1 MFTIRQRLRYSVDNL
16 FSRGTGAMLFALSA
30 GMVIIIVSVFVMMV
44 MLGTRPGDDA
54 TSLDS
59 LWTIFIYT
67 FDPSGVP
74 YNEGDWSYRILMFMA
89 SFGGIIV
96 LSTLIGILATGF
108 TNMLETLRKGK
119 SLVIETRHTLILG
132 WSEQIYSIVHEL
144 ILANENLDEACVVV
158 LAEKDKMEMEDALR
172 ARIPETGVTRI
183 VCRSG
188 SPLDI
193 TDLAIVRPEETRA
206 VIIVAPDDVQDPDA
220 VVVKILLAL
229 LNAPDVGTTR
239 GTVVA
244 TMRDEDNI
252 QVARIVAGERAR
264 LIPGELVISQIITQ
278 TCRQPGLS
286 MVYTELLDFGGD
298 ELYIHEEPALTD
310 RTFLEALSMYE
321 DSTLF
326 GLRTAEGRILVNPPM
341 DTIIGRGDAV
351 IALSKDDDTVVL
363 RQGTA
368 PAVDAA
374 AIVTRDASPRRAENI
389 LVLGWNERGRFIMRE
404 LDQYVAVGTKLHLI
418 DDEDHEAALDD
429 LRRDVKNITLG
440 ATIGTTT
447 SRAVLDA
454 ANVPS
459 FDSVIVLADTRRA
472 VQEADARTLMT
483 LIHLRD
489 IAARHGKD
497 INIVTEMLD
506 DRNRALATMDS
517 TNDFIVSNKI
527 TSMLLTQI
535 AENSELYD
543 VFRDLF
549 DAQGSELYLKPSGDY
564 VIPGREVNF
573 ATVVAAA
580 GRRGEIAVGVKRYV
594 GDKAEVRVNIP
605 KSEWLTFRPG
615 DMIIVLAED

>member
-1 MFTIRQRLRYSVDNL
+1 MFTIRQRLRYAVDNL

-30 GMVIIIVSVFVMMV
+30 GMVIIIVSVFIMMAL
-44 MLGTRPGDDA
+44 LGTRPGDDA

-74 YNEGDWSYRILMFMA
+74 YNEGDWSYRVLMFMA

-119 SLVIETRHTLILG
+119 SLVIETKHTLILG

-144 ILANENLDEACVVV
+144 ILANGNLDEACVVV

-193 TDLAIVRPEETRA
+193 TDLSIVRPEEARA
-206 VIIVAPDDVQDPDA
+206 VIIVSPDDVQDPDA

-229 LNAPDVGTTR
+229 LNAPDVEATR

-298 ELYIHEEPALTD
+298 ELYIHEEPALTG

-341 DTIIGRGDAV
+341 DTVIGRGDAV
-351 IALSKDDDTVVL
+351 IALSKDDDTVLL
-363 RQGTA
+363 RQGAA
-368 PAVDAA
+368 PTVDTT
-374 AIVTRDASPRRAENI
+374 AIVMHAASPRHAEHI

-404 LDQYVAVGTKLHLI
+404 LDQYVAAGTTLHLI
-418 DDEDHEAALDD
+418 DGEDHEAALDD
-429 LRRDVKNITLG
+429 LRRDMKNITLH
-440 ATIGTTT
+440 ATIGMTT

-454 ANVPS
+454 ANIHS
-459 FDSVIVLADTRRA
+459 FDSVIVLADTRRD

-549 DAQGSELYLKPSGDY
+549 DAEGSELYLKPSGDY
-564 VIPGREVNF
+564 VTPGREVNF

-580 GRRGEIAVGVKRYV
+580 GRRGEVAVGIKRYI

-605 KSEWLTFRPG
+605 KSERLTFRPG